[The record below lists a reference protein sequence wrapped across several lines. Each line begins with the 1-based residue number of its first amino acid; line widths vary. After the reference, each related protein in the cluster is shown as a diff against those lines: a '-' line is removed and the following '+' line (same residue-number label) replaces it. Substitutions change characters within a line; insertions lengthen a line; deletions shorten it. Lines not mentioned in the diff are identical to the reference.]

1 MKKYFQS
8 TSSLRATNNADK
20 FSAWARWASNL
31 SSSEDNTQK
40 RMSESEKKKD
50 KKKMTHFLRSFKTIK
65 AIQQCYVRYI
75 LLLF

>member
-1 MKKYFQS
+1 MKKHFQS

-40 RMSESEKKKD
+40 RMSESEKKKRQ
-50 KKKMTHFLRSFKTIK
+50 KKNDAFLTF
-65 AIQQCYVRYI
+65 
-75 LLLF
+75 F